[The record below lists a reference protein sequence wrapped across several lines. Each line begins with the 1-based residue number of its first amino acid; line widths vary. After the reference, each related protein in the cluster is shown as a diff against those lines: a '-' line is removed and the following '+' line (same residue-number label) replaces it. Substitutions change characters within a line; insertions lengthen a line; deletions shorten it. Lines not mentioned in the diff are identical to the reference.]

1 MYERLQE
8 HQIVRD
14 KGKEGEMK
22 KIWEKPKLI
31 ILLRGR
37 PEELVLA
44 GCKMAGT
51 PASNQNRKNGCD
63 RQGNCSSTCNQ
74 ITTS

>member
-1 MYERLQE
+1 
-8 HQIVRD
+8 
-14 KGKEGEMK
+14 MK

-44 GCKMAGT
+44 DCK
-51 PASNQNRKNGCD
+51 ASNFAGGRNNQNNACLRIRFFGCW
-63 RQGNCSSTCNQ
+63 GNCSSLGA
-74 ITTS
+74 S